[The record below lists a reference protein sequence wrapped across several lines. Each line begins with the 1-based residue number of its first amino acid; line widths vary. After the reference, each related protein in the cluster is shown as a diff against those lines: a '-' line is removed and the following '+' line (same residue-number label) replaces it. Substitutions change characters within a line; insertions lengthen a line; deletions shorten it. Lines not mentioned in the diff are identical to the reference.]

1 MKDVWVVETEMM
13 NGTMTMGSVVDVFTD
28 ETMARDAAEK
38 LKVLNKD
45 CKFPV
50 RVTVK
55 ESTLFEPGDEVFSE
69 EP

>member
-13 NGTMTMGSVVDVFTD
+13 NGVMAIGSVVDVFTD

-45 CKFPV
+45 SKFPV